1 VKDPSPLGLDCQ
13 IQAFGPEIRWIWQS
27 SESNVGWFFSGS
39 TYSSALEEAIVAKEF
54 ANTDCGNW
62 VSTKLI
68 YGSAVLSVL
77 FFGLSLLHPAL
88 IIGAVLFLT
97 SLTYFAYARHAF
109 SPRGGDIQAKLW
121 ELVLDRLNWN
131 GEGQALDIGCG
142 NGPLTIALAKRHP
155 DGHVT
160 GIDYWG
166 KAWDYSKAV
175 CERNAKAAGVTERT
189 DFQKASASAL
199 PFEDGFFDAAVS
211 NFVFHEVRDAK
222 DKREVIREALRVV
235 KKGGHFA
242 FQDLFLVKELYG
254 EVDDLLETIRGWEI
268 TEVAFVDTS
277 ASDFVPRALKL
288 PFMLGKISIIC
299 GTK

>member
-1 VKDPSPLGLDCQ
+1 MTKQ
-13 IQAFGPEIRWIWQS
+13 TT
-27 SESNVGWFFSGS
+27 N
-39 TYSSALEEAIVAKEF
+39 Y
-54 ANTDCGNW
+54 GNW

-68 YGSAVLSVL
+68 YGSAILGAL
-77 FFGLSLLHPAL
+77 FLGLSFLHVAFV
-88 IIGAVLFLT
+88 IGAVPFLAA
-97 SLTYFAYARHAF
+97 LVYFAYARYAF
-109 SPRGGDIQAKLW
+109 SPRGGDIQTKLW

-131 GEGQALDIGCG
+131 GKGKALDIGCG
-142 NGPLTIALAKRHP
+142 NGPLTIALAQRHP

-175 CERNAKAAGVTERT
+175 CERNAEAAGVAERT

-199 PFEDGFFDAAVS
+199 PFEDGFFDAAIS
-211 NFVFHEVRDAK
+211 NFVFHEVSDAK
-222 DKREVIREALRVV
+222 DKREVVKEALRVI

-254 EVDDLLETIRGWEI
+254 EVDDLLEIIRGWGI
-268 TEVAFVDTS
+268 AEVAFMDTS
-277 ASDFVPRALKL
+277 SSGFIPAALKL
-288 PFMLGKISIIC
+288 PFMVGKVGIIY

>member
-1 VKDPSPLGLDCQ
+1 M
-13 IQAFGPEIRWIWQS
+13 
-27 SESNVGWFFSGS
+27 
-39 TYSSALEEAIVAKEF
+39 AKQTTT
-54 ANTDCGNW
+54 ADYGNW

-68 YGSAVLSVL
+68 YGSAVLGAL
-77 FFGLSLLHPAL
+77 FLGLSFLHLAFA
-88 IIGAVLFLT
+88 IGAVPFLAA
-97 SLTYFAYARHAF
+97 LVYFAYARHAF

-131 GEGQALDIGCG
+131 GRGKALDIGCG
-142 NGPLTIALAKRHP
+142 NGPLTIALAQRHP

-160 GIDYWG
+160 GIDCWV

-175 CERNAKAAGVTERT
+175 CERNAEAAGVAGRT
-189 DFQKASASAL
+189 GFQRASASAL

-211 NFVFHEVRDAK
+211 NFVFHEVSDAR
-222 DKREVIREALRVV
+222 DKRELIREALRVI

-268 TEVAFVDTS
+268 AEVAFVDTS
-277 ASDFVPRALKL
+277 ASDFIPAALKL
-288 PFMLGKISIIC
+288 PFMVGKIGIIY